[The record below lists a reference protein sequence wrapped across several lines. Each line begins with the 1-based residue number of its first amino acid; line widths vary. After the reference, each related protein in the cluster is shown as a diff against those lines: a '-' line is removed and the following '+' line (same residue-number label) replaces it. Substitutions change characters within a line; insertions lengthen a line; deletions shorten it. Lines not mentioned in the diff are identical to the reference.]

1 MDTYSGV
8 VDFARERKV
17 ADHTEAERPNDAG
30 CRGGEVGIPGGSLKV
45 VPTCQKIGDRILNQF
60 IIFDPSTFTVAD
72 STKNIKLNIPKMWTS
87 TEEYE
92 AIDFF
97 KHQWT
102 CKAKE

>member
-17 ADHTEAERPNDAG
+17 ADHTEAERPCAG
-30 CRGGEVGIPGGSLKV
+30 CRGGEVVIPGGSIKV
-45 VPTCQKIGDRILNQF
+45 VPTSQKIGDRILNQF
-60 IIFDPSTFTVAD
+60 IIFDPLTFTVAD
-72 STKNIKLNIPKMWTS
+72 STKNIKLNILKMWTS

-97 KHQWT
+97 EHQWT